1 MSNNTGNK
9 TEKVVYGQEL
19 LDQVILSAEA
29 TQQTVKIAH
38 QDNLKAHT
46 ATQAVTKED
55 GNKTREALA
64 TESNAIQSG
73 INHIEALMQ
82 GRRPLWWLIVCVFG
96 AIITAIVVYWFLILS
111 GQAHLPALGSFEPIM
126 DSFGNI
132 VDYDKT
138 KWILADGAKALVI
151 FGGGAASAAFWAMI
165 YNVVPITEER

>member
-38 QDNLKAHT
+38 QDNLKAHL

-55 GNKTREALA
+55 GDKTREALA
-64 TESNAIQSG
+64 TVQQHFDSG
-73 INHIEALMQ
+73 ISYIESLQ

-165 YNVVPITEER
+165 YNIIPITEER